1 MLFFYFRG
9 FSNLK
14 IFENNILATLMH
26 PNSNKK
32 ANSATKSDSI
42 LLEFEKEERVC
53 NLNDIFLCSQQR
65 YLGFKSLSKKKLK
78 KAPLI
83 FLHCLTK

>member
-1 MLFFYFRG
+1 MLFFFRG

-14 IFENNILATLMH
+14 SFENNILATLMH

-53 NLNDIFLCSQQR
+53 SLNDIFYVFNR
-65 YLGFKSLSKKKLK
+65 D
-78 KAPLI
+78 I
-83 FLHCLTK
+83 